1 MVVVAGIVAF
11 RNVRRSRG
19 DRRGALRL
27 ALYLGAARMSGFLG
41 AHHRASPNEAELFIS
56 HLAFSMLLVGL
67 SYAFYLAVEPYARRL
82 WPRMLV
88 SWVRVLEGRFR
99 DPLVGRDILIG
110 SAAGALIA
118 LLRPLSTW
126 IPEMLGGSPVL
137 PFWSPWSLEPLRGTV
152 PALVTVA
159 SLHTGALFE
168 IIFPVTSL
176 LVFRL
181 LLRRTWAAL
190 IAAGLMGM
198 VLFYPDSGSI
208 AGYVVGFLALI
219 TIAWL
224 VLFRVGLLA
233 FAAMFTVLRVVQ
245 QIPLTPHPAP
255 WYLGATLLSL
265 ACIVAPA
272 LYGFWISRAGRPL
285 FRDEVLEPAALR

>member
-1 MVVVAGIVAF
+1 
-11 RNVRRSRG
+11 
-19 DRRGALRL
+19 
-27 ALYLGAARMSGFLG
+27 
-41 AHHRASPNEAELFIS
+41 
-56 HLAFSMLLVGL
+56 
-67 SYAFYLAVEPYARRL
+67 
-82 WPRMLV
+82 
-88 SWVRVLEGRFR
+88 
-99 DPLVGRDILIG
+99 
-110 SAAGALIA
+110 
-118 LLRPLSTW
+118 
-126 IPEMLGGSPVL
+126 
-137 PFWSPWSLEPLRGTV
+137 
-152 PALVTVA
+152 
-159 SLHTGALFE
+159 
-168 IIFPVTSL
+168 
-176 LVFRL
+176 
-181 LLRRTWAAL
+181 
-190 IAAGLMGM
+190 MGM

-265 ACIVAPA
+265 ACIAAPA